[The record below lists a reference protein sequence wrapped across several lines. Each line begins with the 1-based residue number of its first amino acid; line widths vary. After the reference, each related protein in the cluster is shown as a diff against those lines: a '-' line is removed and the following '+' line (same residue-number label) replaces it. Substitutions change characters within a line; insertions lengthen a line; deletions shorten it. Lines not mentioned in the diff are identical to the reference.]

1 MMKLILENWRGFLT
15 ESNMDLANE
24 EFFYEDLV
32 LPIESELIEFI
43 FDAQSEEEREKTFV
57 YEWPYP
63 VDPEEFDEDFSTEFF
78 IRLKVGPEPRATAPI
93 NVVGSAGA
101 AEEEDDYYGYMKIDV
116 KVEFKPGTNLN
127 DYRKDLVGQLRNTLA
142 HEIHHLTQDQSLKR
156 PECPTLPKQ
165 EGKGYVAYFTSAC
178 EVPAFVIGFRA
189 EARHL
194 NIPVKELMK
203 SYLDNYVENGKLDL
217 KDAITVYNSWSG
229 HSFAIKQKGGL

>member
-43 FDAQSEEEREKTFV
+43 FDVPAERAREKTFV

-63 VDPEEFDEDFSTEFF
+63 VDPEEFDEDYSTSFYLV
-78 IRLKVGPEPRATAPI
+78 LKVYPVEDISAPI
-93 NVVGSAGA
+93 NVAGNTEA
-101 AEEEDDYYGYMKIDV
+101 TEDGYMKIDV
-116 KVEFKPGTNLN
+116 KVEYRPGTNL
-127 DYRKDLVGQLRNTLA
+127 DDHRKDIVGQLRNTLA
-142 HEIHHLTQDQSLKR
+142 HEVHHLTQDQSLKR
-156 PECPTLPKQ
+156 PECPFLPEQ